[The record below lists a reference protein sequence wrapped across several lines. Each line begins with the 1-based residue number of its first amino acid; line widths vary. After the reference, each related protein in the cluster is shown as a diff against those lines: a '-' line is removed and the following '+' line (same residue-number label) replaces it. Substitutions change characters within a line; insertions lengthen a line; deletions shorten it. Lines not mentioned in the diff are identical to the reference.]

1 MSSDE
6 PPLVSVVVPCFNQ
19 AHFLGEAIDSALAQT
34 YARVETVVVD
44 DGSSDNSYEVAGRRP
59 GVRRLRQ
66 ANSGVAAA
74 RNVGLAEARGTFL
87 VFLDADD
94 RLHADAVQVGM
105 HALLRRPQVA
115 FVAGMSRDIDVVG
128 RPVQGRRQPLV
139 TQDHYLRLLV
149 DCYIWS
155 GSSLVHR
162 RAALEAVGAFNQ
174 DLAAGDDYELY
185 LKLARRYPIY
195 CHDAVVTDYRRHG
208 FNTTRDAAVVL
219 TSQLEVLAGQR
230 SQLRDR
236 RERDACRAGMR
247 NTRAVHGSAL
257 VEQLAADWRRGCRG
271 RALRGLRILA
281 RRCPGGLGGLV
292 ARIGPAAR
300 IAPVTRI
307 GPAGRT
313 RG

>member
-6 PPLVSVVVPCFNQ
+6 PPLVSVVIPCFNQ

-257 VEQLAADWRRGCRG
+257 VEQLAADWRRRCRG